1 MIFGVLSV
9 LAAAVLV
16 GVDQLI
22 KRWAT
27 AVLLPKTA
35 MTLIPGVLEL
45 RYFLNDGMAFSM
57 LAGKQKL
64 LIAATS
70 LMLLGVLWMLFARKL
85 TPLER
90 VAWTLVLGGGIG
102 NLIDRIA
109 TGVVVDYINVL
120 FMNFA
125 IFNFADICVCVGVG
139 LLMVWVLFD
148 SYFKEKAEKSVKTES
163 AAPADDANGSD
174 PRRQLCQ
181 QKRQSCP
188 RRCLLYRPAGTSAH
202 RGPAPEHPAGCRLR
216 G

>member
-27 AVLLPKTA
+27 VVLLPKTA

-163 AAPADDANGSD
+163 AAPTDDANGKKLNL
-174 PRRQLCQ
+174 PLGLM
-181 QKRQSCP
+181 P
-188 RRCLLYRPAGTSAH
+188 PAAWTPGWQDSASSF
-202 RGPAPEHPAGCRLR
+202 PAAPCKT
-216 G
+216 

>member
-9 LAAAVLV
+9 LAAAVLM

-57 LAGKQKL
+57 LAGKQKP

-163 AAPADDANGSD
+163 AAPADDANG
-174 PRRQLCQ
+174 
-181 QKRQSCP
+181 KN
-188 RRCLLYRPAGTSAH
+188 
-202 RGPAPEHPAGCRLR
+202 
-216 G
+216 

>member
-139 LLMVWVLFD
+139 LLMVCD

-163 AAPADDANGSD
+163 AAPADDANG
-174 PRRQLCQ
+174 
-181 QKRQSCP
+181 KN
-188 RRCLLYRPAGTSAH
+188 
-202 RGPAPEHPAGCRLR
+202 
-216 G
+216 

>member
-1 MIFGVLSV
+1 MMYGVLSV
-9 LAAAVLV
+9 LAAALLV
-16 GVDQLI
+16 GIDQLI

-45 RYFLNDGMAFSM
+45 RYFLNNGMAFSM

-64 LIAATS
+64 LIAVTS
-70 LMLLGVLWMLFARKL
+70 LMLLAVLWMLFTRKM

-90 VAWTLVLGGGIG
+90 VAWTLVLGGGVG

-120 FMNFA
+120 FVNFA

-148 SYFKEKAEKSVKTES
+148 SYGKDKADKTSEKA
-163 AAPADDANGSD
+163 ADDAH
-174 PRRQLCQ
+174 
-181 QKRQSCP
+181 
-188 RRCLLYRPAGTSAH
+188 GTA
-202 RGPAPEHPAGCRLR
+202 
-216 G
+216 